1 MTLSRATKSQQRF
14 YYTQLLTLLEAQR
27 QDYRHRATT
36 NNLRGSVLI
45 TGSGLLAGFLSNQ
58 QIQSSLFLVLGII
71 STSVAVIL
79 GVLSLIPRSSLYNR
93 LEDFEK
99 EIDIFTEEN
108 VARRLFDAEN
118 EVQKEDEYLLGK
130 RSALAYVGLWFL
142 VAAVIS
148 VAVNYTLNSRLF
160 CLTICAS

>member
-14 YYTQLLTLLEAQR
+14 YYAQLLKLLDAQR

-36 NNLRGSVLI
+36 NNMRGSVLI

-58 QIQSSLFLVLGII
+58 QIQISIFLVLGIV

-79 GVLSLIPRSSLYNR
+79 GVLSLMPRSSLYNR

-108 VARRLFDAEN
+108 VVRRLFDAEN
-118 EVQKEDEYLLGK
+118 AVQKEDEHLLGK
-130 RSALAYVGLWFL
+130 RSTLAYVGLWFL

-148 VAVNYTLNSRLF
+148 VAINYIVNSGIF
-160 CLTICAS
+160 CLKLYFS